1 MIPDPILPC
10 GPLAL
15 LGLVAARLLL
25 RGRPLARLLA
35 EGAVLAALTLAL
47 LVQGVAP
54 HGTEVPEAAPLRH
67 LALSLA
73 RIAWWIGV
81 ALVAVGLVRAFL
93 LPDRRPR
100 DARLIQD
107 LVIGMVYL
115 GTLLAI
121 VTNVFGVLLGPVIAT
136 SGVLAIILGLAM
148 QSTMGDVF
156 SGLALNLSRPYG
168 VGDWIVLDDRIE
180 GRVVETNWRETRL
193 ISSRNNLVVVPNST
207 LAKSTLTN
215 LSSPEPSRDVSIAVR
230 FALTTSPAAILEVMQ
245 AVLASANAILP
256 LPPPT
261 ARARAIEANRL
272 EVELTFRVRD
282 LHTAGIAR
290 SEVLDLVYRHAKA
303 EGLRLAAPDEAGPAP
318 GPDPRP
324 DLRPDPRP
332 PGLRLL
338 DAVPLFAS
346 LTAEEKAALAA
357 TMTLHRHPA
366 GAVLAAAGTR
376 METLF
381 VLRSGVAEAGTDDG
395 AAAMRL
401 APGDCFGEAGLL
413 TGAAEPASIR
423 ALTPVAIHAIP
434 QAGLQ
439 HLLQTR
445 PALAEEL
452 GRILAHRAA
461 RVRHPLEA
469 AAAPGTPAALPRII
483 ARIRHIFDLHHA
495 PP

>member
-1 MIPDPILPC
+1 MPRDAMMLDPVLPC
-10 GPLAL
+10 GLLAL
-15 LGLVAARLLL
+15 FGLVAARLVL

-35 EGAVLAALTLAL
+35 EAVLLAALTLAL

-54 HGTEVPEAAPLRH
+54 YGTEAPEAAPLHH

-93 LPDRRPR
+93 VLERRPR

-107 LVIGMVYL
+107 LVVGTVYL

-168 VGDWIVLDDRIE
+168 VGDWVVLDDRIE

-193 ISSRNNLVVVPNST
+193 ISRRNNLVVVPNST

-230 FALTTSPAAILEVMQ
+230 FALTTSPAAIPEVMQ

-256 LPPPT
+256 VPPPT
-261 ARARAIEANRL
+261 ARARSIEANQL
-272 EVELTFRVRD
+272 EVELTFRVLD
-282 LHTAGIAR
+282 LVTAGIAR

-303 EGLRLAAPDEAGPAP
+303 EGLRLASPEGAEPVQ

-324 DLRPDPRP
+324 PA
-332 PGLRLL
+332 LRLL
-338 DAVPLFAS
+338 DPVPLFAS
-346 LTAEEKAALAA
+346 LMAEEKAVLAG
-357 TMTLHRHPA
+357 TMTLHSHPA
-366 GAVLAAAGTR
+366 GAVLAEAGAR
-376 METLF
+376 LETLF
-381 VLRSGVAEAGTDDG
+381 VLRSGVAEAETGEGDPAT
-395 AAAMRL
+395 RL

-413 TGAAEPASIR
+413 TGAAEPATIR
-423 ALTPVAIHAIP
+423 ALTSVAIQAIP
-434 QAGLQ
+434 QAGLR

-461 RVRHPLEA
+461 RARHPLQAEI
-469 AAAPGTPAALPRII
+469 APDTPGALLPRII
-483 ARIRHIFDLHHA
+483 AHIRHIFDVHHGS
-495 PP
+495 P